1 MKTILKISACLLLSL
16 SLVSCGNKQDASDGQ
31 AELEKLKK
39 DQKELNAKILNLESK
54 SLKKDSIKK
63 VPVVVTSMVPS
74 QFRTFIEIQ
83 GHVDVDQA
91 VNASPENMGVVK
103 EVFVHNGQFV
113 NKGQILA
120 TLKSEAVIEDDID
133 KGVAELD
140 IQISFAKLL
149 FDKQKRLWDQE
160 IGTEIQLLSAKN
172 NYDALLKK
180 KASIEVGRKRI
191 GIAKRSFNILSPI
204 SGVVD
209 AVDVK
214 VGQAVSPG
222 MPNLIRIINTS
233 KLKVKADVPENYSS
247 QVRAGSDALIV
258 FPDLND
264 TLVTKVNYI
273 TQMIDPMTRTFGS
286 EINLASNG
294 RYRPNM
300 IAKVKIVT
308 YQNLSAFVLPEGLIQ
323 KTDQGNFVYVADVS
337 GRARLAAVTLG
348 NSYNSKVEI
357 LSGLNLDDKVIT
369 VGYEELNEG
378 DTLSF

>member
-16 SLVSCGNKQDASDGQ
+16 SLVSCSNKQDASDGQ

-63 VPVVVTSMVPS
+63 IPVVVTSMVPS

-83 GHVDVDQA
+83 GRVDVDQA